1 MKTNQFDA
9 QIPNVA
15 DNKKLRKPQREGYAH
30 IQKHFTRPN
39 ADREIGLVL
48 PVGCGKSGL
57 ITIAPFALKAR
68 RVLVL
73 APGLRIA
80 HQLLQDFD
88 PTGQRF
94 FYTKCAVLPGPEF
107 PETAEIRSSSTSP
120 SDLEE
125 ADVVVTNIHQLQG
138 KENKWLT
145 KFPADFFDL
154 ILIDEGHH
162 NVADSWEL
170 LRNKFPKAKI
180 INFSATPT
188 RADGQLMAGK
198 IIYSYPISEAI
209 AEGFIK
215 RLKGVVLK
223 PATLMYVRKQ
233 DGREIKVILD
243 EVIRLGEEDSDFRRS
258 IVSSEH
264 SLGTIVDCSIRELRK
279 LRERSGDNKHK
290 IIASA
295 LNYAHCIQIT
305 AAYQARGVRAAYIH
319 SKLEGDANSK
329 ILAQLDRDEL
339 DVIVQVRKLGE
350 GFDHP
355 YLSVAAI
362 CSVFANL
369 SPFIQFVGRIMR
381 AIKPDE
387 PKNPLNQG
395 VVVFHA
401 GSNIAER
408 WSDFRTYST
417 ADQRYFQELLP
428 LQEFDF
434 ASGEEILIDPTTH
447 TRSVNPI
454 EVRDQS
460 SVALEEIPLLRNDA
474 EALRAI
480 QILKE
485 KGYTAEQVSQAMH
498 QPLPTTKQKKRRAD
512 RSALDNMVKTEASRI
527 LHQHGINPKGKALD
541 RTKPPRENFVVVKS
555 ALDRKINK
563 LLRRGPKQ
571 RSDFTQDDLD
581 RANAALP
588 ALMSEIIKEVIHGKA

>member
-1 MKTNQFDA
+1 VKKNQFEVQTPNVSTNQE
-9 QIPNVA
+9 
-15 DNKKLRKPQREGYAH
+15 LRKPQREGYAE
-30 IQKHFTRPN
+30 IAKHFASPG

-68 RVLVL
+68 RVLVV

-80 HQLLQDFD
+80 HQLLKDFD
-88 PTGQRF
+88 PTSDKF
-94 FYTKCAVLPGPEF
+94 FYTKCAVLPGPEY
-107 PETAEIRSSSTSP
+107 PEPAEIRSSSS
-120 SDLEE
+120 SQVDLEE

-138 KENKWLT
+138 KENKWLV
-145 KFPADFFDL
+145 KLPADFFDL

-162 NVADSWEL
+162 NVAESWEL
-170 LRNKFPKAKI
+170 LRAKFPNAKI

-215 RLKGVVLK
+215 RLKAVVLK
-223 PATLMYVRKQ
+223 PATLMYVRKE
-233 DGREIKVILD
+233 DGREIEVTLD

-258 IVSSEH
+258 IVSSEQ
-264 SLGTIVDCSIRELRK
+264 SLGTIVDCSIRELQK
-279 LRERSGDNKHK
+279 LRERTSDNKHK
-290 IIASA
+290 IIASS

-305 AAYQARGVRAAYIH
+305 AAYQARGLRAAYIH
-319 SKLEGDANSK
+319 SKLEGDANDK
-329 ILAQLDRDEL
+329 ILAQLDRHEL
-339 DVIVQVRKLGE
+339 DAIVQVRKLGE
-350 GFDHP
+350 GFDHR

-362 CSVFANL
+362 CSVFSNL
-369 SPFIQFVGRIMR
+369 SPFIQFVGRVMR
-381 AIKPDE
+381 ALRPNE
-387 PKNPLNQG
+387 PRNPLNQG

-417 ADQRYFQELLP
+417 ADQQYFQELLP
-428 LQEFDF
+428 LEEIDF
-434 ASGEEILIDPTTH
+434 ANAEEILVDPTTH

-454 EVRDQS
+454 EVRGQS

-485 KGYTAEQVSQAMH
+485 KGYTAEQVSQAML

-512 RSALDNMVKTEASRI
+512 RSALDNLIKTEATRL
-527 LHQHGINPKGKALD
+527 LHQHGVNPKGKALD
-541 RTKPPRENFVVVKS
+541 KAKPPSENFVVVKS

-563 LLRRGPKQ
+563 LLDHGPKQ
-571 RSDFTQDDLD
+571 RSNFTQADLD

-588 ALMSEIIKEVIHGKA
+588 EIVKQVAKEVFHGKA

>member
-1 MKTNQFDA
+1 VKTNQFEV

-15 DNKKLRKPQREGYAH
+15 DNRKLRKPQREGYAQ

-88 PTGQRF
+88 PTGQKF
-94 FYTKCAVLPGPEF
+94 FYAKCAVLPGPEY

-120 SDLEE
+120 SDLDE

-145 KFPADFFDL
+145 KLPADFFDL

-162 NVADSWEL
+162 NVAESWEL
-170 LRNKFPKAKI
+170 LRNKFPSAKI

-215 RLKGVVLK
+215 RLKAVVLK

-233 DGREIKVILD
+233 DGREIKVTLD

-264 SLGTIVDCSIRELRK
+264 SLGTIVDCSIRELTK
-279 LRERSGDNKHK
+279 LRERTGDNKHK
-290 IIASA
+290 IIAAA

-305 AAYQARGVRAAYIH
+305 SAYQARGVRAAYIH
-319 SKLEGDANSK
+319 SKLEGAANDK

-362 CSVFANL
+362 CSVFSNL

-408 WSDFRTYST
+408 WSDFRIYST
-417 ADQRYFQELLP
+417 ADQKYFQELLP
-428 LQEFDF
+428 LEEFDF
-434 ASGEEILIDPTTH
+434 ASAEEILIDPTTH

-527 LHQHGINPKGKALD
+527 LHQHSINPKGKALD
-541 RTKPPRENFVVVKS
+541 RSKPPRENFVVVKS

-571 RSDFTQDDLD
+571 RRDFPQDDLD
-581 RANAALP
+581 RAKAALP
-588 ALMSEIIKEVIHGKA
+588 VLVTEIIKEVINGKA

>member
-1 MKTNQFDA
+1 MKKNQFELQTPNVTTNQE
-9 QIPNVA
+9 
-15 DNKKLRKPQREGYAH
+15 LRKPQRAGYAE
-30 IQKHFTRPN
+30 IEKHFASPG

-68 RVLVL
+68 RVLVV

-80 HQLLQDFD
+80 HQLLKDFD
-88 PTGQRF
+88 PTSEKF
-94 FYTKCAVLPGPEF
+94 FYTKCAVLPGPEY
-107 PETAEIRSSSTSP
+107 PEPAEIRSSSS
-120 SDLEE
+120 SQADLDE

-138 KENKWLT
+138 KENKWLI
-145 KFPADFFDL
+145 KLPADFFDL

-162 NVADSWEL
+162 NVAESWEL
-170 LRNKFPKAKI
+170 LRAKFPKAKI

-209 AEGFIK
+209 GEGFIK
-215 RLKGVVLK
+215 RLKAVVLK
-223 PATLMYVRKQ
+223 PATLMYVRKE
-233 DGREIKVILD
+233 DGREIEVTLD

-258 IVSSEH
+258 IVSSEQ

-279 LRERSGDNKHK
+279 LRERTSDNKHK

-305 AAYQARGVRAAYIH
+305 AAYQSRGLRAAYIH
-319 SKLEGDANSK
+319 SKLEGDANDK
-329 ILAQLDRDEL
+329 ILAQLDRHEL
-339 DVIVQVRKLGE
+339 DAIVQVRKLGE
-350 GFDHP
+350 GFDHR

-362 CSVFANL
+362 CSVFSNL
-369 SPFIQFVGRIMR
+369 SPFIQFVGRVMR
-381 AIKPDE
+381 ALRPNE
-387 PKNPLNQG
+387 PRNPLNQG
-395 VVVFHA
+395 IVVFHA

-417 ADQRYFQELLP
+417 ADQKYFQELLP
-428 LQEFDF
+428 LEEIDF
-434 ASGEEILIDPTTH
+434 ANAEEILVDPTTH

-485 KGYTAEQVSQAMH
+485 KGYTAEQVSQAML

-512 RSALDNMVKTEASRI
+512 RSALDNLVKTEATRL

-541 RTKPPRENFVVVKS
+541 KAKPPRENFVVVKS

-563 LLRRGPKQ
+563 LLDHGPKQ
-571 RSDFTQDDLD
+571 RSNFTQADLD

-588 ALMSEIIKEVIHGKA
+588 EIVKQVAKEVFHGKA

>member
-1 MKTNQFDA
+1 VKTNQFEA

-15 DNKKLRKPQREGYAH
+15 DNRKLRKPQREGYAQ

-57 ITIAPFALKAR
+57 IAIAPFALMAR

-94 FYTKCAVLPGPEF
+94 FYAKCAVLPGPEY
-107 PETAEIRSSSTSP
+107 PEPAEIRSSSTSQ

-145 KFPADFFDL
+145 KLPADFFDL

-162 NVADSWEL
+162 NVAESWEL
-170 LRNKFPKAKI
+170 LRNKFPSAKI

-215 RLKGVVLK
+215 RLKAVVLK

-233 DGREIKVILD
+233 DGREIKVTLD

-279 LRERSGDNKHK
+279 LRERTGDNKHK

-295 LNYAHCIQIT
+295 LNHAHCIQIT

-319 SKLEGDANSK
+319 SKLEGDANNK

-362 CSVFANL
+362 CSVFSNL

-395 VVVFHA
+395 VVVFHT

-417 ADQRYFQELLP
+417 ADQKYFQELLP
-428 LQEFDF
+428 IEEFDF
-434 ASGEEILIDPTTH
+434 ASGEEILIDPNTH

-454 EVRDQS
+454 DVRDQS

-485 KGYTAEQVSQAMH
+485 KGYSAEQVSQAMH

-512 RSALDNMVKTEASRI
+512 RSALDNMVKTEARRI

-541 RTKPPRENFVVVKS
+541 TTKPPRENFVVVKS

-563 LLRRGPKQ
+563 LLRRGPKH

-581 RANAALP
+581 RANTALP
-588 ALMSEIIKEVIHGKA
+588 ALVNEIITEVIHGKA

>member
-1 MKTNQFDA
+1 MC
-9 QIPNVA
+9 
-15 DNKKLRKPQREGYAH
+15 
-30 IQKHFTRPN
+30 RP
-39 ADREIGLVL
+39 AW
-48 PVGCGKSGL
+48 
-57 ITIAPFALKAR
+57 AR
-68 RVLVL
+68 
-73 APGLRIA
+73 
-80 HQLLQDFD
+80 Q
-88 PTGQRF
+88 
-94 FYTKCAVLPGPEF
+94 F